1 MGEKW
6 RPLRADSGQVE
17 VLGVSPGSRPGLSR
31 PPRLFLLCASTFGV
45 AGTSPA
51 TTPVCGT
58 AVVSSVLWSSE
69 TGGGPARC
77 GARPPSRISRPV
89 SRVLCG
95 AGRSPTRDGHSS
107 GTPVARRF
115 EQPTRTA
122 GSGQRSWNTSAAGAT
137 LAFHTVPIRFC
148 SRWGLPC
155 RLRCRKRGA
164 LLPHRFT
171 LTAAPPPYP
180 PPLAGE
186 GKGWGRPRRS
196 VLCGTIPRVAP
207 AGRYPAPHVH
217 GARTFL
223 PGPSLPPRERGG
235 KEGQGGR
242 PAD

>member
-1 MGEKW
+1 MTF
-6 RPLRADSGQVE
+6 PFSGAV
-17 VLGVSPGSRPGLSR
+17 G
-31 PPRLFLLCASTFGV
+31 
-45 AGTSPA
+45 
-51 TTPVCGT
+51 
-58 AVVSSVLWSSE
+58 VVSGSGIRPASE
-69 TGGGPARC
+69 TGGGPARF

-89 SRVLCG
+89 SRVLYG
-95 AGRSPTRDGHSS
+95 AGRSPARNGHSS

-122 GSGQRSWNTSAAGAT
+122 GPGHRSWNAAAAGAT

-186 GKGWGRPRRS
+186 GKGGGGPRRS

-217 GARTFL
+217 LARPFL

-235 KEGQGGR
+235 KEGRSGR
-242 PAD
+242 PPDWRLKEWGVAKVAST